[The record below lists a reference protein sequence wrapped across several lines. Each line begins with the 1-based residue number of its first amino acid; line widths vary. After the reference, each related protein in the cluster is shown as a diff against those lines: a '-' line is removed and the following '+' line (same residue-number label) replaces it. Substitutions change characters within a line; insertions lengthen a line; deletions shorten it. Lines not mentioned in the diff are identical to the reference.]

1 MEQLMKGRTD
11 FASNVLTMETV
22 SLMKQASSIGTQ
34 TEESSFISSDA
45 NSDENSDQCI
55 HFNMHDTTNH
65 CTNEH
70 NDTAAVIIQLS
81 DKPQTELEQQTL
93 AETSIG

>member
-55 HFNMHDTTNH
+55 HSNMHDTTNQ

-81 DKPQTELEQQTL
+81 DKPQTDLEQQTL